1 MPSHRVKR
9 RAAIRF
15 LPLPLAGEGRGEGD
29 DQGATPLHDAG
40 RRLAM
45 AVCAFTSVLALG
57 SAHASLTDV
66 TLDNG
71 LRVIVKEDHRAPV
84 MVSQVWYRAGA
95 MDEFNGTTGVAHVLE
110 HMMFKGT
117 KNVPAGEFSKRIAAA
132 GGRENA
138 FTSRDHTAYFQQMQ
152 KDRLPL
158 ALELEADRM
167 ANLVISDELFAKEL
181 QVVMEERRLRTDDQA
196 QSVVYERLMA
206 TAYQTHPYRR
216 PIIGWMDDLTNM
228 SAQDARDWYARW
240 YAPNNATLVVAGDV
254 QASDVVDLAK
264 KHFGALPARALP
276 ERKPQAEPEQV
287 GEKRMVVKA
296 PAKMPY
302 LLMAWH
308 APTLKDWRQD
318 TAPYALQILAGVL
331 SGNDSARLQKSLVKT
346 RQIAVNASAGY
357 DAVSRGPGLFMIDAT
372 PAPGQSVAVL
382 EKAIR
387 EEIAR
392 IQREGID
399 VDELARVKAQ
409 VIAGE
414 VYQRD
419 SLFYQAMQLGDYVTA
434 GQPPEALAGR
444 VDKLR
449 AVTAEQVRAAAR
461 EWLRD
466 DRLSLAELDP
476 QPLDAQPRRA
486 AVPGVRHV
494 N

>member
-1 MPSHRVKR
+1 MLRLWV
-9 RAAIRF
+9 F
-15 LPLPLAGEGRGEGD
+15 GLVLLAGG
-29 DQGATPLHDAG
+29 
-40 RRLAM
+40 
-45 AVCAFTSVLALG
+45 
-57 SAHASLTDV
+57 AHAALTDV

-71 LRVIVKEDHRAPV
+71 LRVIVKEDRRAPV
-84 MVSQVWYRAGA
+84 MVSQLWYRAGA

-117 KNVPAGEFSKRIAAA
+117 QNVPPGEFSRRIAAA

-152 KDRLPL
+152 KDRLEL
-158 ALELEADRM
+158 SMQLEADRM
-167 ANLVISDELFAKEL
+167 ANLVISDELFGKEI
-181 QVVMEERRLRTDDQA
+181 QVVMEERRLRTEDQS

-206 TAYQTHPYRR
+206 TAFQAHPYRR
-216 PIIGWMDDLTNM
+216 PVIGWMDDLKNM
-228 SAQDARDWYARW
+228 TAQDARDWYARW
-240 YAPNNATLVVAGDV
+240 YAPNNATLLVAGDV
-254 QASDVVDLAK
+254 DAGEVVAMAK
-264 KHFGALPARALP
+264 RHFGPLAARPLPA
-276 ERKPQAEPEQV
+276 RKPQAEPEQV
-287 GEKRMVVKA
+287 GMKRITVKA
-296 PAKMPY
+296 PAQLPY

-308 APTLKDWRQD
+308 APTLQDWEKD

-357 DAVSRGPGLFMIDAT
+357 DAVSRGPGMFMIDAT
-372 PAPGQSVAVL
+372 PAAGQSVAAL

-392 IQREGID
+392 IQRDGISEA
-399 VDELARVKAQ
+399 ELARVKAQ
-409 VIAGE
+409 VIAAD
-414 VYQRD
+414 VFQRD
-419 SLFYQAMQLGDYVTA
+419 SLFFQAMQLGEYATA
-434 GQPPEALAGR
+434 GLPPAALAGR

-466 DRLSLAELDP
+466 DRLSVAELEP
-476 QPLDAQPRRA
+476 QPLAEKTRRA